1 MKILWLSWKDSK
13 HPEAGGA
20 EKILHQLSTQLVAE
34 GHEVTV
40 LTAAYPGAPAEED
53 IDGVHI
59 IRTGSNRYTHSFVAL
74 WRYVRKLR
82 NQFDL
87 VIEVVN
93 TAPYF
98 SVFFKD
104 KAKRALFY
112 HQLAREVWFH
122 EAPAPLSHIGHY
134 VLEPLATFLLGAR
147 RAPTITISESTK
159 QDLRKFG
166 FSDRAIKIIREAINL
181 EPLPTLEGAVKFDR
195 PTILSHGSIRAMKR
209 TLDQVQA
216 FEFAKLKIPSL
227 QMKISGDG
235 SGEYGQKVLNY
246 IKNSPFSNDIEY
258 VGRTTEAQKQQLMRS
273 SHLIAVTSIKEG
285 WGLIVTEA
293 ASQGTP
299 AVVYN
304 VDGLRDS
311 VRDGVTGIVTSP
323 TPRRLAEGFVQMLSS
338 RESYM
343 AMRRAAWEWSQ
354 ELTPAGSYKD
364 FVTALEIA

>member
-1 MKILWLSWKDSK
+1 MKILWLSWKDIS

-20 EKILHQLSTQLVAE
+20 EKILHQLSTQLVAD

-40 LTAAYPGAPAEED
+40 LTAAYPNAPAED
-53 IDGVHI
+53 TIDGVHI

-74 WRYVRKLR
+74 WRYVRQLR

-104 KAKRALFY
+104 RAKRALFY

-122 EAPAPLSHIGHY
+122 EAPAPMSYIGHY
-134 VLEPLATFLLGAR
+134 FLEPLATFLLGAR
-147 RAPTITISESTK
+147 RAPTLTISESTK
-159 QDLRKFG
+159 QDLQKFG
-166 FSDRAIKIIREAINL
+166 FSERAIKIIREAINM
-181 EPLPTLEGAVKFDR
+181 EPLPTLDGAVKFKH

-209 TLDQVQA
+209 TLDQVKA
-216 FEFAKLKIPSL
+216 FELAKLKIPEL
-227 QMKISGDG
+227 QMKISGDS
-235 SGEYGQKVLNY
+235 SGEYGQRVLAY
-246 IKNSPFSNDIEY
+246 IKNSPFNEDIEY
-258 VGRTTEAQKQQLMRS
+258 VGRVTDAQKQQLMRS
-273 SHLIAVTSIKEG
+273 SHLITVTSIKEG

-299 AVVYN
+299 AVAYD

-311 VRDGVTGIVTSP
+311 VKDGITGILTAP
-323 TPRRLAEGFVQMLSS
+323 TPRRLADGIVRMLANPAG
-338 RESYM
+338 YQ
-343 AMRRAAWEWSQ
+343 AVRRAAWEWSRT
-354 ELTPAGSYKD
+354 LTPASSYKD